1 MHLRSLIHAA
11 LILAAGETAL
21 AQTAP
26 VATPADMARDQEF
39 TVGDIQVEGLQRI
52 SEGTLYN
59 YLPVNIGDRLT
70 RQKQAEAIRALFA
83 TGFFRDVELRRDG
96 GTLIVAVK
104 ERPTIESFEIKGNKD
119 IKTEDMTDS
128 LRNVGLAAGKI
139 LNQSTL
145 DDVKQY
151 LTDQYFARGKY
162 NVRINAKVEDLQNNR
177 VKVTVD
183 IKEGKRSKIRQINLV
198 GNTSFDASDILDT
211 FELKTPHLTSFIK
224 SDDRYSRETLQ
235 GDLEKLKSFYMD
247 RGYANFTVD
256 STQVAIAPDKE
267 DMFITINM
275 TEGDV
280 FKFGDIKLAGTLKVP
295 ENQLRGLIDSVIK
308 PGTTYSR
315 KQVTAVQEA
324 ITQRL
329 GLDGYAFAKVDPVP
343 TTDNATHVVGITF
356 LVEPGNRVYVRRV
369 NYTGTTSVNDDVF
382 RRETRQLEGG
392 FLSNAL
398 LDRSKQLIQRLPF
411 VDKVD
416 STTTPV
422 AGTSDLVDVDF
433 KIKEGLPG
441 QFNGGITW
449 SETYRFGLQASIVHT
464 NFMGTGDRIALDA
477 DANTY
482 SKSFAFSLTDP
493 YATVNG
499 VSRTVSVSYRDIKQ
513 FTSYTSAFST
523 KMLSAGVVYGY
534 PITEYQSVRAGLSAQ
549 RSDLLASPFSSGMES
564 IDWVRNNGG
573 SYAHYTYSGTPVLVS
588 AVYGSRFNT
597 YPITLGWGYDSL
609 NRALFADRG
618 MRHQISMQYTLPFSG
633 IQYLTAGYNG
643 LQLVPL
649 SKWFVLMFNCNINY
663 SRAVGG
669 TTSSPPF
676 LNNYAGGPNSVRG
689 YSESELGPRDSNGLP
704 YGGNLLTSLQ
714 TELLLPI
721 PDKWKNSARFSL
733 FYDIG
738 NVFTTENVKF
748 LGRDLQT
755 PVDYKFD
762 FSKLKRSVG
771 VAVQWLAPMGIFRFS
786 YALPLNASD
795 GDAVHY
801 PDQKEEFQF
810 TVGQAF

>member
-1 MHLRSLIHAA
+1 MHLRALIHAA
-11 LILAAGETAL
+11 LIMAVSDAAL
-21 AQTAP
+21 AQGAP
-26 VATPADMARDQEF
+26 LATPVTAVHDDEF
-39 TVGDIQVEGLQRI
+39 TVGDIRVEGLQRI

-70 RQKQAEAIRALFA
+70 RQKRVEAIRALFG

-96 GTLIVAVK
+96 GTLIVAVL
-104 ERPTIESFEIKGNKD
+104 ERPSIESFELKGNKD

-145 DDVKQY
+145 DEVKQY

-162 NVRINAKVEDLQNNR
+162 SVRVNAKVEDLQQNR
-177 VKVTVD
+177 VKVTID

-198 GNTSFDASDILDT
+198 GNKTFDSGDILDT

-235 GDLEKLKSFYMD
+235 GDLEKLKSYYMD
-247 RGYANFTVD
+247 RGYANFSVD

-280 FKFGDIKLAGTLKVP
+280 YKFGDIKLAGTLKVP
-295 ENQLRGLIDSVIK
+295 EDQLRGLINLTIK

-315 KQVTAVQEA
+315 KQVTAAQEA
-324 ITQRL
+324 INQRL

-343 TTDNATHVVGITF
+343 ATDDATHIVGITF
-356 LVEPGNRVYVRRV
+356 LIEPGNRVYVRRV
-369 NYTGTTSVNDDVF
+369 NYNGTTSVNDEVF

-392 FLSNAL
+392 YLSNLL

-411 VDKVD
+411 VEKVD
-416 STTTPV
+416 STTTPTP
-422 AGTSDLVDVDF
+422 GTTDLVDVDF

-441 QFNGGITW
+441 QFNGGISW
-449 SETYRFGLQASIVHT
+449 SETYRFGLQASVVHT
-464 NFMGTGDRIALDA
+464 NFLGTGDRIALEA
-477 DANTY
+477 EVNRFA
-482 SKSFAFSLTDP
+482 KSINFSHTDS

-499 VSRTVSVSYRDIKQ
+499 VSRSISIGYRDIKQ
-513 FTSYTSAFST
+513 FTSATSAVST
-523 KMLSAGVVYGY
+523 KMASAGLTYGY
-534 PITEYQSVRAGLSAQ
+534 PLSEYQRVSLGLSIQ
-549 RSDLLASPFSSGMES
+549 RSDLLANPFSSGEES
-564 IDWVRNNGG
+564 ADWIRHNG
-573 SYAHYTYSGTPVLVS
+573 STYAHISYTGIPPLMS
-588 AVYGSRFNT
+588 AVYGTRFTT
-597 YPITLGWGYDSL
+597 YPISVGWGYDSL

-618 MRHQISMQYTLPFSG
+618 MRHQISASYTLPISG
-633 IQYLTAGYNG
+633 IEYLTAGYSG

-649 SKWFVLMFNCNINY
+649 NKWFILLFNCNINY
-663 SRAVGG
+663 SRAMGG
-669 TTSSPPF
+669 TTATPPF
-676 LNNYAGGPNSVRG
+676 MNNYAGGPNSVRG
-689 YSESELGPRDSNGLP
+689 FQESELGPRDSNGLP

-721 PDKWKNSARFSL
+721 PEKWKNSARFSL

-738 NVFTTENVKF
+738 NVFSTENVKF
-748 LGRDLQT
+748 LGIDRQT
-755 PVDYKFD
+755 QVEYR
-762 FSKLKRSVG
+762 FSFNKLRRSTG
-771 VAVQWLAPMGIFRFS
+771 AAVQWLAPMGIFRFS
-786 YALPLNASD
+786 YAIPLNASKGD
-795 GDAVHY
+795 GTHY
-801 PDQKEEFQF
+801 ADQKEGFQF

>member
-11 LILAAGETAL
+11 LMMAASEAVL
-21 AQTAP
+21 AQTMPAIAP
-26 VATPADMARDQEF
+26 VSVAHDDEF
-39 TVGDIQVEGLQRI
+39 TVGDIRVEGLQRI

-59 YLPVNIGDRLT
+59 YLPINIGDRLT
-70 RQKQAEAIRALFA
+70 RQKRAEAIRALFG
-83 TGFFRDVELRRDG
+83 TGFFRNVELRRDG
-96 GTLIVAVK
+96 GALIVAVE
-104 ERPTIESFEIKGNKD
+104 ERPSIESFELKGNKD

-145 DDVKQY
+145 DEVKQY

-162 NVRINAKVEDLQNNR
+162 NVRINAKVEDLQQNR
-177 VKVTVD
+177 VKVTID

-198 GNTSFDASDILDT
+198 GNNTFPSDDILDT

-235 GDLEKLKSFYMD
+235 GDLEKLKSYYMD
-247 RGYANFTVD
+247 RGYANFSVD
-256 STQVAIAPDKE
+256 STQVAIAPDKD
-267 DMFITINM
+267 DMFITVNM

-280 FKFGDIKLAGTLKVP
+280 FKFGEIKLAGTLKVP
-295 ENQLRGLIDSVIK
+295 EEQLRGLINLSIK

-315 KQVTAVQEA
+315 KQVTAAQEA

-343 TTDNATHVVGITF
+343 STDDATHIVGITF
-356 LVEPGNRVYVRRV
+356 LIEPGNRVYVRRI
-369 NYTGTTSVNDDVF
+369 NYNGTTSVNDDVF

-392 FLSNAL
+392 FLSNLL

-411 VDKVD
+411 VEKVD

-422 AGTSDLVDVDF
+422 AGTTDLVDVDF

-441 QFNGGITW
+441 QFNGGISW
-449 SETYRFGLQASIVHT
+449 SETYRFGLQASVVHT
-464 NFMGTGDRIALDA
+464 NFLGTGNRIAVEA
-477 DANTY
+477 DANRYAKSY
-482 SKSFAFSLTDP
+482 SFSLTDP
-493 YATVNG
+493 YATPNG
-499 VSRTVSVSYRDIKQ
+499 VARTIQLSYRDIKQ
-513 FTSYTSAFST
+513 FTSVTSAFST
-523 KMLSAGVVYGY
+523 KMFSAGLIYGY
-534 PITEYQSVRAGLSAQ
+534 PISEYQTVRVGLSAQ
-549 RSDLLASPFSSGMES
+549 RSDLLANPSTSGIES
-564 IDWVRNNGG
+564 ADWVRNNG
-573 SYAHYTYSGTPVLVS
+573 STYAHVTYLGTPPLMS
-588 AVYGSRFNT
+588 AVYGTRFTT
-597 YPITLGWGYDSL
+597 YPVTLGWGYDSL

-618 MRHQISMQYTLPFSG
+618 MRHQLSLQYTLPISG
-633 IQYLTAGYNG
+633 VEYMTTGYSG

-649 SKWFVLMFNCNINY
+649 TKWFVLLFNCNISY
-663 SRAVGG
+663 SRAMGD
-669 TTSSPPF
+669 TTTSPPF

-689 YSESELGPRDSNGLP
+689 FQESELGPHDSNGLP

-714 TELLLPI
+714 SELLLPI
-721 PDKWKNSARFSL
+721 PEKWKNSARFSL

-738 NVFTTENVKF
+738 NVFSTENVSF

-755 PVDYKFD
+755 PVDYHFD
-762 FSKLKRSVG
+762 FAKLKRSAG

-786 YALPLNASD
+786 YAIPFNASE
-795 GDAVHY
+795 GDATHY
-801 PDQKEEFQF
+801 PDRKESFQF

>member
-1 MHLRSLIHAA
+1 MAVSEAV
-11 LILAAGETAL
+11 L
-21 AQTAP
+21 AQSGP
-26 VATPADMARDQEF
+26 VAAPMASTSQNDEF

-59 YLPVNIGDRLT
+59 YLPINIGDRLT
-70 RQKQAEAIRALFA
+70 AQKRAEAIRALFA

-96 GTLIVAVK
+96 GTLIVVVK

-177 VKVTVD
+177 AKVTID
-183 IKEGKRSKIRQINLV
+183 IKEGTRAKIRQINLV
-198 GNTSFDASDILDT
+198 GNKTFKASDILDT

-235 GDLEKLKSFYMD
+235 GDLEKLKSYYMD
-247 RGYANFTVD
+247 RGYANFAID
-256 STQVAIAPDKE
+256 STQVAIAPDKD

-295 ENQLRGLIDSVIK
+295 EKQLKDLIDLHIK

-315 KQVTAVQEA
+315 KEVTAAQEA

-343 TTDNATHVVGITF
+343 TANDATHVVGITF
-356 LVEPGNRVYVRRV
+356 LVEPGNRVYVRRI
-369 NYTGTTSVNDDVF
+369 NYSGTTSVNDDVF

-416 STTTPV
+416 SSTTPV
-422 AGTSDLVDVDF
+422 AGTTDLVDVDF

-449 SETYRFGLQASIVHT
+449 SQTYGLGLQASIVHT
-464 NFMGTGDRIALDA
+464 NFMGTGDRVAFNA
-477 DANTY
+477 DGNQY
-482 SKSFAFSLTDP
+482 SKDYSFSLTDP
-493 YATVNG
+493 YATANG
-499 VSRTVSVSYRDIKQ
+499 VSRTVSVSYRDTKQ

-523 KMLSAGVVYGY
+523 KMAGLGVVYGY
-534 PITEYQSVRAGLSAQ
+534 PITEYQSVRLGLTAQ
-549 RSDLLASPFSSGMES
+549 LSDLLASPVSSGDES

-573 SYAHYTYSGTPVLVS
+573 SYAHTTYAGTPTLAS
-588 AVYGSRFNT
+588 SVYGTRFTT
-597 YPITLGWGYDSL
+597 YPVTLGWGYDSL
-609 NRALFADRG
+609 NRALFADQG
-618 MRHQISMQYTLPFSG
+618 HASSNQCSVHVA
-633 IQYLTAGYNG
+633 IQ
-643 LQLVPL
+643 
-649 SKWFVLMFNCNINY
+649 
-663 SRAVGG
+663 R
-669 TTSSPPF
+669 
-676 LNNYAGGPNSVRG
+676 R
-689 YSESELGPRDSNGLP
+689 
-704 YGGNLLTSLQ
+704 
-714 TELLLPI
+714 
-721 PDKWKNSARFSL
+721 
-733 FYDIG
+733 
-738 NVFTTENVKF
+738 
-748 LGRDLQT
+748 
-755 PVDYKFD
+755 
-762 FSKLKRSVG
+762 
-771 VAVQWLAPMGIFRFS
+771 
-786 YALPLNASD
+786 
-795 GDAVHY
+795 
-801 PDQKEEFQF
+801 
-810 TVGQAF
+810 

>member
-11 LILAAGETAL
+11 LLMTAGEAVL

-26 VATPADMARDQEF
+26 MAAPVASTRDDEF
-39 TVGDIQVEGLQRI
+39 TIGDIRVEGLQRI

-70 RQKQAEAIRALFA
+70 RQKRAEAIRALFG
-83 TGFFRDVELRRDG
+83 TGFFRDIELRRDG
-96 GTLIVAVK
+96 GTLVVAVM
-104 ERPTIESFEIKGNKD
+104 ERPSIESFEIKGNKD

-145 DDVKQY
+145 DEVKQY
-151 LTDQYFARGKY
+151 LTDQYYARGKY
-162 NVRINAKVEDLQNNR
+162 NVRVNAKVEDLQQNR
-177 VKVTVD
+177 VKITVD
-183 IKEGKRSKIRQINLV
+183 IKEGKRAAIRQINLV
-198 GNTSFDASDILDT
+198 GNKTFDSSDILET

-235 GDLEKLKSFYMD
+235 GDLEKLKSYYMD

-256 STQVAIAPDKE
+256 STQVSIAPDKD
-267 DMFITINM
+267 DMFISINM

-280 FKFGDIKLAGTLKVP
+280 FKFGEIKLAGTLKAP
-295 ENQLRGLIDSVIK
+295 EAQLRGLINLTMT

-315 KQVTAVQEA
+315 KQVTAAQEA
-324 ITQRL
+324 ILQRL

-343 TTDNATHVVGITF
+343 SADDATHIVGITF
-356 LVEPGNRVYVRRV
+356 LIEPGNRVYVRRV
-369 NYTGTTSVNDDVF
+369 NYNGSTSVNDNVF

-392 FLSNAL
+392 FLSNFL
-398 LDRSKQLIQRLPF
+398 LDRSKQLLQRLPF
-411 VDKVD
+411 VEKVD

-422 AGTSDLVDVDF
+422 PGTTDLVDVDF

-441 QFNGGITW
+441 QFNGGISW
-449 SETYRFGLQASIVHT
+449 SETYRFGLQASVVHT
-464 NFMGTGDRIALDA
+464 NFLGTGNRIAVEA
-477 DANTY
+477 DANRYAKSY
-482 SKSFAFSLTDP
+482 SFSLTDP

-513 FTSYTSAFST
+513 FTSVTSAFST
-523 KMLSAGVVYGY
+523 KMASAALIYGY
-534 PITEYQSVRAGLSAQ
+534 PISEYQSVRVGISAQ
-549 RSDLLASPFSSGMES
+549 HSDLLTNPATSGEES
-564 IDWVRNNGG
+564 ADWVRSNRSTYAQV
-573 SYAHYTYSGTPVLVS
+573 SYIGTPPLMS
-588 AVYGSRFNT
+588 AVYGSQFTT
-597 YPITLGWGYDSL
+597 YPVTVGWGYDSL

-618 MRHQISMQYTLPFSG
+618 MRHQLSLSYTLPFSG
-633 IQYLTAGYNG
+633 VEYVTAGYNG
-643 LQLVPL
+643 LQLIPIG
-649 SKWFVLMFNCNINY
+649 KWFVALFNCNINY
-663 SRAVGG
+663 SRAVGS
-669 TTSSPPF
+669 TTTSPPF
-676 LNNYAGGPNSVRG
+676 LNNYAGGPTSIRG
-689 YSESELGPRDSNGLP
+689 YQESELGPHDSNGLA
-704 YGGNLLTSLQ
+704 YGGNLLTVLQ

-738 NVFTTENVKF
+738 NVFSTENVKF
-748 LGRDLQT
+748 TGPDLQT
-755 PVDYKFD
+755 PVEYKFG
-762 FSKLKRSVG
+762 FNKLKRSAG

-786 YALPLNASD
+786 YALPLNAD
-795 GDAVHY
+795 VGTATHY
-801 PDQKEEFQF
+801 ADRKELFQF